1 MSVEVLRAVAALR
14 ARCDEARA
22 RGARVGFV
30 PTMGALHD
38 GHIALAREARAR
50 VGPSGLVAT
59 SIFVN
64 PTQFAP
70 SEDLSKYPRTLD
82 ADLARCAEAGVDV
95 VFAPAVDEMYPD
107 GDQTRV
113 RVAEVSAPLE
123 GEFRPTHFEGVATVV
138 TRLFNA
144 AGPCV
149 AVFGRKDY
157 QQLRVIT
164 RMVRDLMI
172 PVEVVGHRTIREA
185 DGLAMSSPQPLPER
199 GDRARAAQIR
209 GAARRPS
216 RVGGV
221 GERGVRALRGRE
233 TRCAARSTRWTTSPC
248 AARRICLRCP
258 RRCPRGRRAVLAL
271 AVRVGATRLIDNAV
285 LGEDRVWTH
294 ILPRILLPE
303 ALRST
308 HRQESA

>member
-1 MSVEVLRAVAALR
+1 MSVEVLRTVAALR

-38 GHIALAREARAR
+38 GHIALALEARAR

-70 SEDLSKYPRTLD
+70 TEDLSKYPRTLD
-82 ADLARCAEAGVDV
+82 ADLARCADAGVDV

-113 RVAEVSAPLE
+113 RVSGVSAPLE

-138 TRLFNA
+138 ARLFNA

-157 QQLRVIT
+157 QQYRVIT

-185 DGLAMSSPQPLPER
+185 DGLAMSSRNRFLSAE
-199 GDRARAAQIR
+199 DRARAAKIP
-209 GAARRPS
+209 AALREALRAWDA
-216 RVGGV
+216 
-221 GERGVRALRGRE
+221 GERSVRALEARAGDVLRGAVDAVDYVAVRDAE
-233 TRCAARSTRWTTSPC
+233 DLSALPEEV
-248 AARRICLRCP
+248 P
-258 RRCPRGRRAVLAL
+258 EGRRAVLAV
-271 AVRVGATRLIDNAV
+271 AARVGATRLIDNAV
-285 LGEDRVWTH
+285 LGEDRV
-294 ILPRILLPE
+294 
-303 ALRST
+303 
-308 HRQESA
+308 